1 MDEQQERSSGFAV
14 AKGLALGIAAGA
26 IVLALVFLAHS
37 SLNKEETSSITTPPS
52 AGADTGVDAGSEPG
66 MNAET
71 EVDVEAD
78 TSTHVHAWVDVYKSV
93 EKQDESETVHHEAE
107 YEDVT
112 VIHTVCN
119 ECMAVI
125 DGKAAEHIAETGH
138 VGYTTG
144 VEMVEQKLVKEAY
157 DEVVTNEDAEP
168 ELVFVERKCKECGVV
183 AEQ

>member
-37 SLNKEETSSITTPPS
+37 SLNKEETSSITAVPS
-52 AGADTGVDAGSEPG
+52 ASANSETGAES
-66 MNAET
+66 
-71 EVDVEAD
+71 EAD
-78 TSTHVHAWVDVYKSV
+78 MGAESDTSIHVHAWVDVYKSV

-125 DGKAAEHIAETGH
+125 DGKAAEHIAESGH

-157 DEVVTNEDAEP
+157 DEVVTSEDAEP